1 MSRSETDSRTGL
13 ASRLGK
19 VKIGEEEGEGENKE
33 EKEEKEEEKVKGR
46 EEKEGG
52 SKEERI
58 RELKALKEENREKNK
73 VFFILVK
80 NYK

>member
-1 MSRSETDSRTGL
+1 M

-19 VKIGEEEGEGENKE
+19 VKIGEEEEA
-33 EKEEKEEEKVKGR
+33 EKEVKDEEKVKGR

-52 SKEERI
+52 NKEERI

-73 VFFILVK
+73 VLFIYCLVHLSII
-80 NYK
+80 

>member
-1 MSRSETDSRTGL
+1 M

-19 VKIGEEEGEGENKE
+19 VKIGEEEEA
-33 EKEEKEEEKVKGR
+33 EKEVKDEEKVKGR

-52 SKEERI
+52 NKEERI

-73 VFFILVK
+73 VLFIYCLV
-80 NYK
+80 N